1 MAIFLAHFAVVCM
14 GENRAAGFLSH
25 AFTTVYNGDFEREK

>member
-1 MAIFLAHFAVVCM
+1 MAIFLAHFTMVYLR
-14 GENRAAGFLSH
+14 ENRAIGFLSH